1 MRRNP
6 DKSATFPKCSPLS
19 QILGRSSMV
28 GGQHKYKQAAGAQGS
43 PTSPD
48 VSVRK
53 GGAYRAAVLA
63 NKEEFYVAP
72 QTLVPPSPANW
83 C

>member
-1 MRRNP
+1 MQ
-6 DKSATFPKCSPLS
+6 SPLS
-19 QILGRSSMV
+19 QILGRSSMI
-28 GGQHKYKQAAGAQGS
+28 GGQHNYKQGADGKGL
-43 PTSPD
+43 PASPD

-63 NKEEFYVAP
+63 NKEETCVAP
-72 QTLVPPSPANW
+72 QTLMVTPSLANW